1 MSIFNRHPKDQVGK
15 WFEQR
20 RKLGVSDTIY
30 WARYTPETDNLKM
43 YTFQHAN
50 GDGMSI
56 MKYMLT
62 ESGHSHIN
70 IPVCKETALPT
81 KEQLTSIKQNIRP
94 YPKKINW
101 LFWNKDRKK
110 LENSLDTLLFSKEE
124 TKRIEQIAESLN
136 VPVST
141 LALWAL
147 NHSVAQKLI
156 QKNQEYTWFYPVN
169 LRGAVS
175 HGTDYA
181 NYSSGFYLPVNDD
194 ISIHE
199 LNQRI
204 RDKLKSGEHWLN
216 WQQANIAKYLPNIVI
231 RWIYKAISKK
241 HYYAGNFSAMGDWLS
256 QEDPIAT
263 TDHENIAKER
273 WFCCAPG
280 TKNYPVSGCIM
291 TWNNQLSL
299 TLKLHPS
306 VAKDNNS
313 SIETLCAWGDELL
326 EDLKISPEEAKR
338 QKRIVS
344 YSYST

>member
-56 MKYMLT
+56 MKHMLT

-70 IPVCKETALPT
+70 IPVCKETGLPS
-81 KEQLTSIKQNIRP
+81 KEQLKSIKQNSQP
-94 YPKKINW
+94 YPKKIKW
-101 LFWNKDRKK
+101 LFWKPDRE
-110 LENSLDTLLFSKEE
+110 LSENSMDSLLLSKEE
-124 TKRIEQIAESLN
+124 TKRIEQRAESLN
-136 VPVST
+136 VPVTT
-141 LALWAL
+141 LVLWAL
-147 NHSVAQKLI
+147 NRAVAQTLL

-181 NYSSGFYLPVNDD
+181 NYSSGFYLPVNDN
-194 ISIHE
+194 ISIPE

-204 RDKLKSGEHWLN
+204 RNKLKSGEHWLN
-216 WQQANIAKYLPNIVI
+216 WQQANIAKYLPGIVI

-241 HYYAGNFSAMGDWLS
+241 NYYAGNFSAMGNWLS
-256 QEDPIAT
+256 QEDPTPT
-263 TDHENIAKER
+263 TAHEDIAKER
-273 WFCCAPG
+273 WLCCAPG

-299 TLKLHPS
+299 TLKLHSS
-306 VAKDNNS
+306 VAKDNHS
-313 SIETLCAWGDELL
+313 SIETLCTWGEELL
-326 EDLKISPEEAKR
+326 EDVKISPEEAKQ

-344 YSYST
+344 YSYSA